1 VVLLDGDS
9 LFVTSADQVFFW
21 STVVYILVYLAMH
34 LSTSNSNSRRV
45 GEQQPQQQ
53 QPPVYNVIVAS
64 LQLIACRFYAAAETP
79 YNLVLMAILAC
90 RGWYVSR
97 ILVLKSGKVFLFLK
111 SGKVFLCFKI
121 WQGLLVGSGSPLG
134 YLT

>member
-21 STVVYILVYLAMH
+21 STVVYILIYLAMH

-45 GEQQPQQQ
+45 GEQQPQQ

-97 ILVLKSGKVFLFLK
+97 ILVLKIVLK
-111 SGKVFLCFKI
+111 SGKVFL
-121 WQGLLVGSGSPLG
+121 LTLPRSP
-134 YLT
+134 